1 LVEGTAD
8 DAGNFFKGITTI
20 ISSHVTDEGGSFT
33 DPSITSDAK
42 FDELMALTYGNSSV
56 LAQSRSAINT
66 LYPPL
71 TAPNTPFKTEKER
84 MSLYVTEGSF
94 TCHNRIVADAYAG
107 KTYVL
112 HYAVPPARHGGDQDA
127 TFFSPLAPKW
137 AGTPKAVLEARQGF
151 QSYLA
156 SYIRSG
162 NPNTHRNKETTV
174 EWPMATGYDK
184 AMLSNALVVETL
196 AGKSGIKVADDP
208 LMGKDRCQ
216 WWTDV
221 LKAKEKLLKESRS

>member
-1 LVEGTAD
+1 ME
-8 DAGNFFKGITTI
+8 TI
-20 ISSHVTDEGGSFT
+20 ISSHVTDEGGSFI

-42 FDELMALTYGNSSV
+42 FDEFVAMTYGNTSAF
-56 LAQSRSAINT
+56 AQARTTINT
-66 LYPPL
+66 IYPPVS
-71 TAPNTPFKTEKER
+71 APNSPFKTQKDR

-94 TCHNRIVADAYAG
+94 TCHNRAVADAYAG
-107 KTYVL
+107 RTYVV
-112 HYAVPPARHGGDQDA
+112 HYAVPPARHGGDQGA
-127 TFFSPLAPKW
+127 TFFYPLSPKY
-137 AGTPKAVLEARQGF
+137 AGVPKAKLEAEQGF

-162 NPNTHRNKETTV
+162 NPNTYRNQATTV

-184 AMLSNALVVETL
+184 ALLCNTLVLETL
-196 AGKSGIKVADDP
+196 AGKSGIKVVDDP

-221 LKAKEKLLKESRS
+221 LKAKEKQLKEA